1 MSTPH
6 ETVTLR
12 EAQADDCAALADL
25 LVQLY
30 HAEMPGV
37 LRGTPEGQRA
47 FVHALL
53 SVGGLGGWAGRWMV
67 YDTGGALVGTTGMYL
82 PGEPQSVSVPPGIF
96 LIAWRTLGPANAL
109 LMLANMVR
117 AVFAGGAGLPPSTA
131 YIHSVVVDQ
140 RARGRGIGQALLAE
154 LERHA
159 AERGARAI
167 QLRVIVG
174 NAPAR
179 RLYLRQGYRVVG
191 RTPRWLAPL
200 TFPTETMHKVIAPE

>member
-12 EAQADDCAALADL
+12 PAQADDCAALADL

-47 FVHALL
+47 FVSALL
-53 SVGGLGGWAGRWMV
+53 SVGGLGGWTGRSMV
-67 YDTGGALVGTTGMYL
+67 YDSDGALVGTAGMYL
-82 PGEPQSVSVPPGIF
+82 PGEPQIISVPPGIF
-96 LIAWRTLGPANAL
+96 LLAWRSLGPANAL
-109 LMLANMVR
+109 VMITSMAR
-117 AVFAGGAGLPPSTA
+117 AVFSGGSGLPPSTA

-140 RARGRGIGQALLAE
+140 RARGRGVGQALLAE
-154 LERHA
+154 LERSA
-159 AERGARAI
+159 AERGARAV

-174 NAPAR
+174 NEPAR

-191 RTPRWLAPL
+191 RTPRWIAPL
-200 TFPTETMHKVIAPE
+200 TFPTETMHKTLAPE